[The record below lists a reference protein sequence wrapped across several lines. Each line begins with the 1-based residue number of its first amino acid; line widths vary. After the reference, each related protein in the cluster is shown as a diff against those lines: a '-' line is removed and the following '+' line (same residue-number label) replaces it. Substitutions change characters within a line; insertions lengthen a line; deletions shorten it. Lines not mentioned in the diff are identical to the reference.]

1 MTGRIYGDLVGW
13 YRLLDPVADHLD
25 EATAYRSALER
36 AAGPS
41 AETLL
46 ELGAGAGNNAF
57 FLKQRFRCTLTDVSE
72 TMLALSREQNP
83 ECEHLVGD
91 MRILRLGRAF
101 DCVLVHDAIMYM
113 TSAGDLAAAIE
124 TAFVHTGPGGA
135 ALFAPDYVRERFRE
149 GSEQHAADEG
159 ARSMR
164 CLEWHWDPDPADD
177 TYRVEYAFLVREG
190 AELTAAHDT
199 HVEGLFARDTWVE
212 LLSKAGFAVELVERP
227 FDDTETD
234 LVFLCRRPA

>member
-1 MTGRIYGDLVGW
+1 MMIYGDLVGW

-25 EATAYRSALER
+25 EATVYRGALER

-72 TMLALSREQNP
+72 PMLALSREQNP

-91 MRILRLGRAF
+91 MRTMRLGRAF

-113 TSAGDLAAAIE
+113 TSLGDLVAAVA
-124 TAFVHTGPGGA
+124 TAFVHTRPGGA

-149 GSEQHAADEG
+149 GTELLEADEG

-177 TYRVEYAFLVREG
+177 TYRVEYAFLVRDGSEV
-190 AELTAAHDT
+190 TAAHDT
-199 HVEGLFARDTWVE
+199 HVEGLFSQDAWLGV
-212 LLSKAGFAVELVERP
+212 LSKAGYEVSLVERL
-227 FDDTETD
+227 DDPQTD
-234 LVFLCRRPA
+234 RVFVCRRPAQS